1 MAHRQT
7 YREGPPTPEEY
18 DDIFDSDTAEWT
30 PYYNKRYEAHLY
42 QTEKEKA
49 REIFRLLR
57 ALNEHLD
64 ERDRKRARH
73 RQSRHHNTDNET
85 IIQQNAPTTSPLS
98 IEIDQPRGTHKTVGE
113 PLLPRQHPS
122 TTEDGQ
128 PVTNEPT
135 PSETTSETS
144 HGPRKQN
151 PLTHRNIHS
160 ELIPMQK
167 NNDQEHT
174 TPTGEPKTDRATAPR
189 HANPIDD
196 QQTEIS
202 VHTTQAI
209 NIEHGGETVTTL
221 IAEPTKPPGP
231 PRTKNPTLEK
241 DKKYYEYT
249 SRALTIKMNKH
260 NSTPL
265 DPSTSSPEGIHEIYP
280 HRQPTNTNTSNPR
293 TKPTTTNT
301 IDKSSPTSNLEEP
314 FTGRDTRVI
323 PDRGKSFRRS

>member
-7 YREGPPTPEEY
+7 YREGPPTPEKY
-18 DDIFDSDTAEWT
+18 DDIFDSDPAEGT
-30 PYYNKRYEAHLY
+30 PYYNKRYEGHLY
-42 QTEKEKA
+42 QTEQEKA
-49 REIFRLLR
+49 REIFRLLW

-64 ERDRKRARH
+64 EQDRKRARR
-73 RQSRHHNTDNET
+73 RQSRHRDTGNET
-85 IIQQNAPTTSPLS
+85 TIQQNEPMIPPLS
-98 IEIDQPRGTHKTVGE
+98 IEINQPRDTHTTVGE
-113 PLLPRQHPS
+113 PLLSRQRPS
-122 TTEDGQ
+122 TTEDSQ

-151 PLTHRNIHS
+151 PLAHRNANS

-174 TPTGEPKTDRATAPR
+174 TPTGEPKADRATAPR

-202 VHTTQAI
+202 VRTTQAI
-209 NIEHGGETVTTL
+209 DIDPGGETVTTL

-249 SRALTIKMNKH
+249 SRGPTIKMNKH

-265 DPSTSSPEGIHEIYP
+265 DPPTSSPEGIHETYP
-280 HRQPTNTNTSNPR
+280 HWQSMNTNTSNPR
-293 TKPTTTNT
+293 TKPIITNT
-301 IDKSSPTSNLEEP
+301 IDRSPPAPNLEEP
-314 FTGRDTRVI
+314 FTGRDTKVI

>member
-18 DDIFDSDTAEWT
+18 DDIFDSDPAEWT

-49 REIFRLLR
+49 REIFRLLQ
-57 ALNEHLD
+57 ALDEDLD

-73 RQSRHHNTDNET
+73 RQSRHHNTGNEMT
-85 IIQQNAPTTSPLS
+85 IQQNRPTTNPLS
-98 IEIDQPRGTHKTVGE
+98 IEIDQPRGTHKPAGE
-113 PLLPRQHPS
+113 PLLSRQHPS
-122 TTEDGQ
+122 TAEDGQ

-135 PSETTSETS
+135 PGETTSETS
-144 HGPRKQN
+144 HEPRKQN

-160 ELIPMQK
+160 EPIPMQK

-174 TPTGEPKTDRATAPR
+174 TPTGEPKTDRATTPG

-196 QQTEIS
+196 HQTENS
-202 VHTTQAI
+202 VRTNQAI
-209 NIEHGGETVTTL
+209 DINPGGEAVITSITQ
-221 IAEPTKPPGP
+221 PTKIPGP
-231 PRTKNPTLEK
+231 PRTKNPTLER

-249 SRALTIKMNKH
+249 SRGPTIKMNKH

-265 DPSTSSPEGIHEIYP
+265 DPPTSSPEGIHETYP
-280 HRQPTNTNTSNPR
+280 HRQSMNTNTSNPR
-293 TKPTTTNT
+293 TKPITTNT
-301 IDKSSPTSNLEEP
+301 IDKSSPTPNPEEP
-314 FTGRDTRVI
+314 FTGRDTKVI

>member
-57 ALNEHLD
+57 AINEHLD

-113 PLLPRQHPS
+113 PLLSRQHPS

-151 PLTHRNIHS
+151 PLTYRNIHS

-167 NNDQEHT
+167 KKRSGTYN
-174 TPTGEPKTDRATAPR
+174 TDRR
-189 HANPIDD
+189 
-196 QQTEIS
+196 
-202 VHTTQAI
+202 TQ
-209 NIEHGGETVTTL
+209 NRQSD
-221 IAEPTKPPGP
+221 GP
-231 PRTKNPTLEK
+231 
-241 DKKYYEYT
+241 
-249 SRALTIKMNKH
+249 
-260 NSTPL
+260 
-265 DPSTSSPEGIHEIYP
+265 
-280 HRQPTNTNTSNPR
+280 
-293 TKPTTTNT
+293 
-301 IDKSSPTSNLEEP
+301 
-314 FTGRDTRVI
+314 
-323 PDRGKSFRRS
+323 